1 MTEFNNPKSKTDPP
15 PVQITKESSSQNNAI
30 MRIVIAESNSKH
42 LSLLLETM
50 ESIGKWVIYPC
61 AEYPELIQT
70 LSSGAVDLLIL
81 GNVDQGSCFEICRLC
96 RKEWEHL
103 PIILVSHD
111 LTIPDFYRQW
121 VSEKGFGDVVS
132 SDPANRDDLVRVVQN
147 ITSVIRAQKQAL
159 TFAVPDLQET
169 ETYIGLKID
178 GKMTSTPR
186 GTKLLS
192 ILIGNQV
199 PVLKACGGQGRCAT
213 CHVFVEA
220 GMECLTPPT
229 DQELMTLSM
238 MKIDQANARLACQC
252 KVIDQGVVLTMP
264 KGKYLGSEA
273 ELESLVGKRAQQS
286 LIHPF
291 TGEILVDEGKLI
303 LRTAL
308 EKMQAVNKEFEKEMG
323 VLLSRTSKRRN

>member
-1 MTEFNNPKSKTDPP
+1 MSQPSQPTD
-15 PVQITKESSSQNNAI
+15 TKAQATIPTGQTTST
-30 MRIVIAESNSKH
+30 MRIVIAESNPKD
-42 LSLLLETM
+42 LSRLVETM
-50 ESIGKWVIYPC
+50 EGIGKWAIYPC

-70 LSSGAVDLLIL
+70 LSSGAADLLIL

-111 LTIPDFYRQW
+111 LKIPDFYRHW

-159 TFAVPDLQET
+159 TFAVPDVQET
-169 ETYIGLKID
+169 ETYVGLKID
-178 GKMTSTPR
+178 GKHATSPR

-192 ILIGNQV
+192 ILLNNQV

-220 GMECLTPPT
+220 GMDCLTPPT

-238 MKIDQANARLACQC
+238 MKIEQPNARLACQC
-252 KVIDQGVVLTMP
+252 KVLEQGVEITMP

-286 LIHPF
+286 LIHPS
-291 TGEILVDEGKLI
+291 TGEILVAEGKLI

-308 EKMQAVNKEFEKEMG
+308 EKMQAVSKEFEKEMG
-323 VLLSRTSKRRN
+323 VLLSRNSKRRN